1 MINTDRLRRHQQRLG
16 SQAMLELQL
25 YTDEQSLQWAT
36 RSELSITELGAV
48 SSSFTVNSRTCQELK
63 LRFPALSWTER
74 IFFSPFQVLENSEKK
89 FQDLPRGV
97 GTPDQPRSMTESIR
111 FQEQFYKQV
120 CAEPR
125 PLAVNPALPT
135 FAAERRAVAPCYRSP
150 VAKLLLRPIW
160 DRRTDGHRTITQTLV
175 LCTSRGQC
183 Q

>member
-1 MINTDRLRRHQQRLG
+1 
-16 SQAMLELQL
+16 
-25 YTDEQSLQWAT
+25 
-36 RSELSITELGAV
+36 
-48 SSSFTVNSRTCQELK
+48 
-63 LRFPALSWTER
+63 
-74 IFFSPFQVLENSEKK
+74 
-89 FQDLPRGV
+89 
-97 GTPDQPRSMTESIR
+97 MTESIR

-160 DRRTDGHRTITQTLV
+160 DRQTDGHRTVTQTLV

-183 Q
+183 QQLLVLDLQNTWLFTVGALINSTDLDKTKQAQMPSKWSVTKKHGRL

>member
-16 SQAMLELQL
+16 RQAMLELQL
-25 YTDEQSLQWAT
+25 YTDAQSLQWAT
-36 RSELSITELGAV
+36 GSELSITELGAV

-74 IFFSPFQVLENSEKK
+74 IFQHFPGPWKFRKK
-89 FQDLPRGV
+89 IPGPSRRRGN
-97 GTPDQPRSMTESIR
+97 PSQPRSMTESIR

-160 DRRTDGHRTITQTLV
+160 DRQTDGHRTVTRTLV